1 MIRVIII
8 LFSVFYLS
16 CNDNKSEII
25 LDETS
30 KNEIVVQKIKI
41 DSVWSGHR
49 VKFSLFTHR
58 NRQYIAYYNSN
69 RNMVVGQRDL
79 TSNKFD
85 LHVMPSPP
93 RDKKSKE
100 RRERFSATEIGW
112 DSQFNYHGSR

>member
-1 MIRVIII
+1 MMINLK
-8 LFSVFYLS
+8 LFSMKPPKMKLS
-16 CNDNKSEII
+16 LKKLKSTQFGQDI
-25 LDETS
+25 
-30 KNEIVVQKIKI
+30 
-41 DSVWSGHR
+41 G

-93 RDKKSKE
+93 RDKKLKYKE
-100 RRERFSATEIGW
+100 K
-112 DSQFNYHGSR
+112 DSPLPRLVGIHIIQLPWQ

>member
-1 MIRVIII
+1 M
-8 LFSVFYLS
+8 S
-16 CNDNKSEII
+16 CNDDKSEII

-69 RNMVVGQRDL
+69 RNMVVGQRELYKD
-79 TSNKFD
+79 NFD
-85 LHVMPSPP
+85 LQMPSPP
-93 RDKKSKE
+93 RDEKLKDKK
-100 RRERFSATEIGW
+100 RAILRYRDWLGFT
-112 DSQFNYHGSR
+112 